1 MTRQKTPSVSAL
13 AVLAVL
19 SYNPDEA
26 VFVSTMTHEWP
37 TRPASIAQAL
47 NRLVRQGHVVRAERH
62 GIPYYH
68 LAESARA
75 LTGAPAPV
83 AAESAPETTAMA
95 PAPLT
100 ADEVR
105 ALKLTATMERSLRNL
120 VAGPVGYW
128 GNALSSRKVH
138 GKAAEGLVARGL
150 ALFDREELCTPQG
163 CVCKGHSMDQTRRS
177 PHYRISEL
185 GKRVVAALET
195 PAESAGELADAPAPV
210 AAEPA
215 AGTTAAAPAVT
226 ADEVAALKLSTTM
239 ARSLVNLVPGPVGYW
254 GYALSARKVHG
265 GAVEGLVRRGLAVNE
280 VSPCTADGWC
290 VCAGVYGDRSR
301 PAYHYR
307 ATELG
312 ERVAVALVAVA
323 ALAA

>member
-19 SYNPDEA
+19 SYDPDEA

-68 LAESARA
+68 LAESARE
-75 LTGAPAPV
+75 LTGTPAPV
-83 AAESAPETTAMA
+83 A
-95 PAPLT
+95 
-100 ADEVR
+100 
-105 ALKLTATMERSLRNL
+105 
-120 VAGPVGYW
+120 
-128 GNALSSRKVH
+128 
-138 GKAAEGLVARGL
+138 
-150 ALFDREELCTPQG
+150 
-163 CVCKGHSMDQTRRS
+163 
-177 PHYRISEL
+177 
-185 GKRVVAALET
+185 ET
-195 PAESAGELADAPAPV
+195 PAEPA
-210 AAEPA
+210 E
-215 AGTTAAAPAVT
+215 TTAAAPAVT

-254 GYALSARKVHG
+254 GMALSARKVHG
-265 GAVEGLVRRGLAVNE
+265 GAVEGLVRRGLAAKD

-312 ERVAVALVAVA
+312 GRVAVALVAVA